1 MLDCMSNGR
10 IISGFARGI
19 PREHEVYGVP
29 QTQSR
34 ARFEEAWEI
43 IERAW
48 TEEVFS
54 FEGKF
59 WSYKDVAIW
68 PRPLQQP
75 RPPVWIPVTSSKETI
90 EWAAARNLPIT
101 PGAGGGLRDDIIRY
115 YAKCLASAGHAI
127 TPGHLIVQSQAY
139 IAESKAQAV
148 AEAGPHTLYF
158 NQVLFSH
165 GNITEAN
172 LQRDTGYL
180 SSSSFDYV
188 RPENLPAVARARES
202 YRDLTIEQVA
212 RNAETQ
218 PWGPPD
224 EVTRRI
230 IESADAAG
238 AGTVLV
244 SLNRGVMPHEMFMQ
258 QVQRFGREV
267 LPALQAHE
275 VKEVPLE

>member
-1 MLDCMSNGR
+1 
-10 IISGFARGI
+10 
-19 PREHEVYGVP
+19 
-29 QTQSR
+29 
-34 ARFEEAWEI
+34 
-43 IERAW
+43 
-48 TEEVFS
+48 
-54 FEGKF
+54 
-59 WSYKDVAIW
+59 
-68 PRPLQQP
+68 
-75 RPPVWIPVTSSKETI
+75 
-90 EWAAARNLPIT
+90 
-101 PGAGGGLRDDIIRY
+101 
-115 YAKCLASAGHAI
+115 
-127 TPGHLIVQSQAY
+127 
-139 IAESKAQAV
+139 
-148 AEAGPHTLYF
+148 
-158 NQVLFSH
+158 
-165 GNITEAN
+165 
-172 LQRDTGYL
+172 
-180 SSSSFDYV
+180 
-188 RPENLPAVARARES
+188 VARARES